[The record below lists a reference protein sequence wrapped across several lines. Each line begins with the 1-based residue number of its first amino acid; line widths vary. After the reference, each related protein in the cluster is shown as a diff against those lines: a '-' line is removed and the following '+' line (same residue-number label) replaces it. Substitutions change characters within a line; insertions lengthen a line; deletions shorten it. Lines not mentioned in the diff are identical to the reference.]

1 MDSHATMGAMERAN
15 QTLGEMLRTM
25 KHATQMRVGGRL
37 ETDHPLV
44 SWMIRHCCWI
54 HRRCHV
60 RADGRTPLMKFLGTT
75 VTEVDLPVL
84 AKSCGARVPC
94 PVGENGEH
102 GRAPRA
108 ATSTE
113 CASSGQSD
121 DCPSQPNGE
130 ESTSTSQRVIPS
142 VPSGRL

>member
-1 MDSHATMGAMERAN
+1 MESHATMGAMERAN

-60 RADGRTPLMKFLGTT
+60 RADGRTPYEVPWNNSYRGGLACFGEIVWGSGTLSGRGKRRT
-75 VTEVDLPVL
+75 R
-84 AKSCGARVPC
+84 KST
-94 PVGENGEH
+94 
-102 GRAPRA
+102 RA
-108 ATSTE
+108 AASTE

-121 DCPSQPNGE
+121 DSPSQPNGE